1 MSPRAATTRRG
12 RDEGLAKSGRD
23 PSLPWVRRQAD
34 KTPNASRPMDCHQ
47 REVMVLSEFPLY
59 EGLGSV
65 KADATSTCQTC
76 GARVPAGLDFCPVC
90 ALLRAGGNDSGL
102 KEALNPVPDSAEP
115 EAGLVPQS
123 REGTRSTTRRIVSRF
138 ENYEVMLDQ
147 DGQPIELG
155 RGAMGITYKA
165 FDSDLRFP
173 VTLKVISER

>member
-1 MSPRAATTRRG
+1 VSPRAATTRRG
-12 RDEGLAKSGRD
+12 RDEGLAKSGPD

-65 KADATSTCQTC
+65 KADPTSTCQTC

-90 ALLRAGGNDSGL
+90 ALLRAGGQESAPS
-102 KEALNPVPDSAEP
+102 EALNPVPDSERNSAETEP
-115 EAGLVPQS
+115 S
-123 REGTRSTTRRIVSRF
+123 SIVRRF

-147 DGQPIELG
+147 DGNPIELG

-165 FDSDLRFP
+165 FDVDLRFP
-173 VTLKVISER
+173 ADPDYLLSMIHER